1 MFRLF
6 QKVVW
11 CCFGYSPA
19 IPATSKVKSTLL
31 VGVAAVKFKRLIF
44 EDPVTLRSAGRRWG
58 VKLDSKMYDAR
69 SLRDLVGHGY
79 HKVPHSR
86 RDLTAF
92 ERDTIMDTLERNNYV
107 GDMRHKDVV
116 LLVFSFPDYG
126 MIRMIIHLGANVED
140 MLDLLNSLDLCPLPG
155 TRISFYID
163 RVPVF
168 TELTQRMC
176 DYFTGYRVEYI
187 EAHC

>member
-1 MFRLF
+1 MFRLL
-6 QKVVW
+6 W
-11 CCFGYSPA
+11 CCFGYCPASP
-19 IPATSKVKSTLL
+19 PTSKVKSTLL

-44 EDPVTLRSAGRRWG
+44 EDPVTLQSAGRRWG

-86 RDLTAF
+86 RVLEDF
-92 ERDTIMDTLERNNYV
+92 ERDAIMDTLERNNFI

-116 LLVFSFPDYG
+116 LLVFAFPGYDH
-126 MIRMIIHLGANVED
+126 RMIIHLEATVED
-140 MLDLLNSLDLCPLPG
+140 MLDLLESDICP
-155 TRISFYID
+155 TRISFYVD
-163 RVPVF
+163 RAPVF
-168 TELTQRMC
+168 SELTQRMC

-187 EAHC
+187 EAQC